1 MKISILLPYKENF
14 TSKKAGAVSIFVNSI
29 LKEEN
34 NNKNYFVFGNTDDK
48 KYLDNRYINLKLK
61 NNLFNS
67 KTNSYIKLFLE
78 NEKKN
83 PSSLIEIH
91 NRPIYVK
98 KIRNQTNAKIVLYFH
113 NDPLSMHG
121 SKSIDERISLINDVD
136 HFIFNSQWSFSR
148 FKKDIKNFSKYE
160 SKFSVIYQCVKP
172 TKVNFKKKKNII
184 SFIGKLNSAKGFDIF
199 VSAVTKILTIKK
211 DWKVLVIGDEPRE
224 KIAFDHERI
233 INYGFKD
240 HEFILDKLKEVSI
253 SVICSRWDEPL
264 GRASIEAASRGSV
277 PIITN
282 KGGLPETSKYAVIL
296 KSLSEKVLKKKI
308 LDLINNN
315 NLLKELQKKNY
326 NEFIFTP
333 KNTLD
338 KINKIRNSL
347 LNKFKI
353 NFHNKKNNFKIF
365 HITNFNE
372 KHNGRLH
379 YNTGRRINNGFIRNN
394 HIVYTLSDRDF
405 THYSKNLID
414 IKGTNNFNIKIIEI
428 NKTFKPDII
437 VLGHADSVNNSTID
451 EIKNINKNIKIA
463 QWFLDPVSKKGPDY
477 QKNKE
482 RVLDKSIFCDTTFIT
497 TSPDAIDFNLKNSFF
512 LPNPSDSSFEILNNH
527 NNDLEN
533 DLFFA
538 MSHGVH
544 RGVLKKG
551 KIDKREIF
559 LNKLINIS
567 DKSIKFDFYGLNN
580 KQPVWGNEFL
590 EAISNCKMGLNLSRG
605 EPLKYYSSDRIA
617 QLIGNG
623 LLTFIDRKTCL
634 DDFFTDKEAVF
645 YNNLSDLSEK
655 ILKFK
660 KDVKLRK
667 NYARNGKNKYMK
679 HFNSDIVSQYILDKT
694 FNLKNKY
701 NYIW

>member
-113 NDPLSMHG
+113 NDPLSMNG

-308 LDLINNN
+308 L
-315 NLLKELQKKNY
+315 Y
-326 NEFIFTP
+326 
-333 KNTLD
+333 
-338 KINKIRNSL
+338 
-347 LNKFKI
+347 
-353 NFHNKKNNFKIF
+353 
-365 HITNFNE
+365 
-372 KHNGRLH
+372 
-379 YNTGRRINNGFIRNN
+379 
-394 HIVYTLSDRDF
+394 
-405 THYSKNLID
+405 
-414 IKGTNNFNIKIIEI
+414 
-428 NKTFKPDII
+428 
-437 VLGHADSVNNSTID
+437 
-451 EIKNINKNIKIA
+451 
-463 QWFLDPVSKKGPDY
+463 
-477 QKNKE
+477 
-482 RVLDKSIFCDTTFIT
+482 
-497 TSPDAIDFNLKNSFF
+497 
-512 LPNPSDSSFEILNNH
+512 
-527 NNDLEN
+527 
-533 DLFFA
+533 
-538 MSHGVH
+538 
-544 RGVLKKG
+544 
-551 KIDKREIF
+551 
-559 LNKLINIS
+559 
-567 DKSIKFDFYGLNN
+567 
-580 KQPVWGNEFL
+580 
-590 EAISNCKMGLNLSRG
+590 
-605 EPLKYYSSDRIA
+605 
-617 QLIGNG
+617 
-623 LLTFIDRKTCL
+623 
-634 DDFFTDKEAVF
+634 
-645 YNNLSDLSEK
+645 
-655 ILKFK
+655 
-660 KDVKLRK
+660 
-667 NYARNGKNKYMK
+667 
-679 HFNSDIVSQYILDKT
+679 
-694 FNLKNKY
+694 
-701 NYIW
+701 